1 MRLLLIDDHPLV
13 FDAISLILRRLPDDI
28 SIEFMTRLG
37 DGISRSQA
45 DPVPDL
51 VLLDLGLPGHSG
63 VSSLRDFQ
71 KACPGVRVAVI
82 SATEDRSTIDECLRT
97 GAAGFIP
104 KTFGASLFRAAVQT
118 MLSGRLFDPAGQELL
133 ATKRD
138 PVDPVS
144 QFRLT
149 GRQMDVLR
157 LMALGKSNG
166 AIGTELGL
174 AINTVK
180 VHVAAVLEKLGARNR
195 TEAVMIARRASL
207 PFE

>member
-1 MRLLLIDDHPLV
+1 
-13 FDAISLILRRLPDDI
+13 
-28 SIEFMTRLG
+28 
-37 DGISRSQA
+37 
-45 DPVPDL
+45 
-51 VLLDLGLPGHSG
+51 
-63 VSSLRDFQ
+63 
-71 KACPGVRVAVI
+71 
-82 SATEDRSTIDECLRT
+82 
-97 GAAGFIP
+97 
-104 KTFGASLFRAAVQT
+104 

-195 TEAVMIARRASL
+195 TEAVMIARRAGL